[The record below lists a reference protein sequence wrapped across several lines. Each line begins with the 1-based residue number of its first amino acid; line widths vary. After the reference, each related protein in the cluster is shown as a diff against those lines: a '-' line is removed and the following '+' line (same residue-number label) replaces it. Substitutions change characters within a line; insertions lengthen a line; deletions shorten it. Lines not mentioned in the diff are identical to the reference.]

1 MYVLYIYIYK
11 LRKEIQKMDLR
22 ISLLNFNFFIIYTI
36 HKLLILI
43 KIT

>member
-1 MYVLYIYIYK
+1 MYYIYIYK

-22 ISLLNFNFFIIYTI
+22 ISLLNFNFVIIYTI